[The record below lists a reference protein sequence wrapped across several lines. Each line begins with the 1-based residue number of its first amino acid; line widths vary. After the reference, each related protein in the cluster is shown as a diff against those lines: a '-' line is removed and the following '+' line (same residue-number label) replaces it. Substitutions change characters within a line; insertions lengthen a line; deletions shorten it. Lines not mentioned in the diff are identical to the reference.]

1 MILTQTWRSSEW
13 NNLLSKVL
21 NFLSQIN
28 IGMKKDQ
35 FSFTLAM
42 KDQQLV
48 FGKTQALF
56 LK

>member
-21 NFLSQIN
+21 NFFSQIN

-42 KDQQLV
+42 KDQ
-48 FGKTQALF
+48 
-56 LK
+56 